1 MMEQAVAATERV
13 GRREPGSHVAKVRR
27 ICAFIEARIDEGLEG
42 PPTLREIA
50 DHVGGSP
57 HHLQR
62 LFKRLMGVSPAEYAD
77 AERLKRLKSLLKD
90 GDSVTGAMY
99 EAGYGAASRLYE
111 RAPGQLGMTPATYAR
126 GGKGARI
133 GYTIVDSPLGRLM
146 VAATARGIC
155 FISLGDAD
163 APLKQALTREFPEA
177 GIEADEGIL
186 PEWVDA
192 VVGYISGELPHLD
205 LPLDIRA
212 TAFQRRV
219 WAELM
224 RIPRGVTRTYSEVAE
239 ALGEPQARRAVARAC
254 ATNPVPLLIPCH
266 RVVRS
271 DGALGGY
278 RWGLQRKQ
286 ALIETEQR
294 PARARR
300 RA

>member
-1 MMEQAVAATERV
+1 MQQMMATTDQKT
-13 GRREPGSHVAKVRR
+13 GKTGGNHVATVRK
-27 ICAFIEARIDEGLEG
+27 ICAFIEARLDDGLDG
-42 PPTLREIA
+42 PPSLREIA

-62 LFKRLMGVSPAEYAD
+62 TFRKLMGVSPAEYAD

-111 RAPGQLGMTPATYAR
+111 RAPGQLGMTPATYAK

-133 GYTIVDSPLGRLM
+133 GYTIVGSPLGKLL
-146 VAATARGIC
+146 VAATERGIC
-155 FISLGDAD
+155 FISLGDTKTELRA
-163 APLKQALTREFPEA
+163 ALDREFPEA
-177 GIEADEGIL
+177 AIEADESVL

-192 VVGYISGELPHLD
+192 VVGYLSGELPHLE
-205 LPLDIRA
+205 LPLDVRA

-219 WAELM
+219 WAELI
-224 RIPRGVTRTYSEVAE
+224 RIPRGVTRSYSEIAE
-239 ALGEPQARRAVARAC
+239 ALGEPKARRAVARAC

-266 RVVRS
+266 RVIRS
-271 DGALGGY
+271 DGELGGY

-286 ALIETEQR
+286 ALLETESR
-294 PARARR
+294 PARS
-300 RA
+300 

>member
-1 MMEQAVAATERV
+1 
-13 GRREPGSHVAKVRR
+13 
-27 ICAFIEARIDEGLEG
+27 
-42 PPTLREIA
+42 
-50 DHVGGSP
+50 
-57 HHLQR
+57 
-62 LFKRLMGVSPAEYAD
+62 
-77 AERLKRLKSLLKD
+77 
-90 GDSVTGAMY
+90 
-99 EAGYGAASRLYE
+99 
-111 RAPGQLGMTPATYAR
+111 
-126 GGKGARI
+126 
-133 GYTIVDSPLGRLM
+133 
-146 VAATARGIC
+146 
-155 FISLGDAD
+155 
-163 APLKQALTREFPEA
+163 
-177 GIEADEGIL
+177 
-186 PEWVDA
+186 VDA